1 MSEQDPT
8 QRQSVDRALEPLSS
22 YRVAVVDGPDAGK
35 SLEVGAETPGRVLV
49 GTSAVCGLVLTDG
62 LVSRRHL
69 ALEAQEGILRAIDL
83 GSTNGTVVNG
93 VSILAAA
100 LRGGE
105 LVRVGGTTLRI
116 DALGSPAPAALW
128 PTESFGRVLG
138 VSVAM
143 RRLYP
148 LFQKLSASAL
158 PLVVEGETGTGK
170 ELLAESLHELGPRK
184 GGPFVV
190 FDCAVHGEKQVEAA
204 LFGEDDPAAPRRPR
218 GQALAPLRKGL
229 FEEADG
235 GTLLVD
241 EVADLS
247 PLLQA
252 KLLRAVE
259 RGEFCRVRGDG
270 WLRADVRIVAT
281 TRRDLDREVESGRF
295 REDLFFRLAATRA
308 ELPPLRERAGD
319 VPLLALHFWSE
330 AAGPGRAPPPE
341 LLRAYED
348 YPWPGNV
355 RELRH
360 VVARKVALGDAEP
373 GDTPSSGPEVHAL
386 TDRVLDL
393 DLPFSQA
400 RAQVLAAF
408 ERRYVER
415 VLAKHGGNVSRAA
428 AASGIAR
435 RYFQILRTRRS
446 S

>member
-8 QRQSVDRALEPLSS
+8 QRQTVERAHDAVSS
-22 YRVAVVDGPDAGK
+22 FRIVVVDGPDQGK
-35 SLEVGAETPGRVLV
+35 SLDVGAESPGRALV
-49 GTSAVCGLVLTDG
+49 GTSAVCGLVLADA

-69 ALEAQEGILRAIDL
+69 TLEAQEGILRVIDV

-105 LVRVGGTTLRI
+105 LVQIGGTTLRI
-116 DALGSPAPAALW
+116 DPVGAPSPAALW

-138 VSVAM
+138 TSAAM
-143 RRLYP
+143 RRLHP

-170 ELLAESLHELGPRK
+170 ELLAESLHEMGPRK
-184 GGPFVV
+184 LAPFVV
-190 FDCAVHGEKQVEAA
+190 FDCAVQGEKQVEAA
-204 LFGEDDPAAPRRPR
+204 LFGEEDPTGPRR
-218 GQALAPLRKGL
+218 AAKAPLRRGL

-241 EVADLS
+241 EVAELS

-270 WLRADVRIVAT
+270 WLRADVRVIAT

-295 REDLFFRLAATRA
+295 REDLFFRLAATRV

-319 VPLLALHFWSE
+319 VPLLARHFWTDG
-330 AAGPGRAPPPE
+330 AGPGRPLPPDA
-341 LLRAYED
+341 LRAYED

-360 VVARKVALGDAEP
+360 VVARKVALGDAELEGP
-373 GDTPSSGPEVHAL
+373 PPAAPEVHAL

-435 RYFQILRTRRS
+435 RYFQILRSRRS
-446 S
+446 P